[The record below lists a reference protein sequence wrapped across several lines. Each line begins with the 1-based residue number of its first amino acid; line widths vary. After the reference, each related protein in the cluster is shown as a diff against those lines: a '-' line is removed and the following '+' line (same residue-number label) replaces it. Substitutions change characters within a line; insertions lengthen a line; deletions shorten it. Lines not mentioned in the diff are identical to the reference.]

1 MYQKEV
7 EMSKEDM
14 LRKAQEEEAE
24 MEKEDFD
31 DSNDDSSQEEN
42 EEQSEESDEDR
53 QEVPDEVR
61 RQRWFSDPMFAE
73 LEAKESEEE
82 DDAAAIQA
90 MKEKQRKSTKRE
102 LPLEERLRAYS
113 GAGWGR

>member
-1 MYQKEV
+1 
-7 EMSKEDM
+7 MSKEDM

-24 MEKEDFD
+24 MEKEDSD

-73 LEAKESEEE
+73 LEAKESEEK

-113 GAGWGR
+113 GA

>member
-24 MEKEDFD
+24 MEKEDSD

-90 MKEKQRKSTKRE
+90 MKERQRKSTKRE

-113 GAGWGR
+113 GA

>member
-1 MYQKEV
+1 
-7 EMSKEDM
+7 
-14 LRKAQEEEAE
+14 
-24 MEKEDFD
+24 
-31 DSNDDSSQEEN
+31 
-42 EEQSEESDEDR
+42 
-53 QEVPDEVR
+53 
-61 RQRWFSDPMFAE
+61 MFAE

>member
-1 MYQKEV
+1 
-7 EMSKEDM
+7 MSKEDM

-24 MEKEDFD
+24 MEKEDSD

-61 RQRWFSDPMFAE
+61 RQRWFSDPMFTE

-113 GAGWGR
+113 GA

>member
-1 MYQKEV
+1 
-7 EMSKEDM
+7 MSKEDM

-24 MEKEDFD
+24 MEKEDSD

-90 MKEKQRKSTKRE
+90 MKDKQRKSTKRE

>member
-1 MYQKEV
+1 
-7 EMSKEDM
+7 MSKEDM

-31 DSNDDSSQEEN
+31 DSNDDSSQE
-42 EEQSEESDEDR
+42 QSDEDR

>member
-113 GAGWGR
+113 GA

>member
-1 MYQKEV
+1 
-7 EMSKEDM
+7 
-14 LRKAQEEEAE
+14 
-24 MEKEDFD
+24 MEKEDSD

-113 GAGWGR
+113 GA

>member
-31 DSNDDSSQEEN
+31 DSNDDSSQE
-42 EEQSEESDEDR
+42 QSDEDR

>member
-1 MYQKEV
+1 
-7 EMSKEDM
+7 MSKEDM

-24 MEKEDFD
+24 MEKEDSE
-31 DSNDDSSQEEN
+31 DSNDDENEEESEEENDDSN
-42 EEQSEESDEDR
+42 EEQSEQSDEDR

-113 GAGWGR
+113 GA

>member
-1 MYQKEV
+1 
-7 EMSKEDM
+7 MSKEDM

-31 DSNDDSSQEEN
+31 DSNDVSSQEEN
-42 EEQSEESDEDR
+42 EEQSDDSNEEQSDEDR

-61 RQRWFSDPMFAE
+61 RQRWFSDPRFAE

-113 GAGWGR
+113 GA

>member
-24 MEKEDFD
+24 MEKEDSD
-31 DSNDDSSQEEN
+31 DSNDDSNQ
-42 EEQSEESDEDR
+42 EESDDQSDDQSEEDR

-113 GAGWGR
+113 GA

>member
-31 DSNDDSSQEEN
+31 DSNDDSSQE
-42 EEQSEESDEDR
+42 QSDEDR

-113 GAGWGR
+113 GA

>member
-1 MYQKEV
+1 
-7 EMSKEDM
+7 MSKEDM

-113 GAGWGR
+113 GA

>member
-1 MYQKEV
+1 
-7 EMSKEDM
+7 MSKEDM

-24 MEKEDFD
+24 MEKEDSD

-90 MKEKQRKSTKRE
+90 MKERQRKSTKRE

-113 GAGWGR
+113 GA

>member
-1 MYQKEV
+1 
-7 EMSKEDM
+7 MSKEDM

-31 DSNDDSSQEEN
+31 DSNDDSSQEN

-113 GAGWGR
+113 GA

>member
-1 MYQKEV
+1 
-7 EMSKEDM
+7 MSKEDM
-14 LRKAQEEEAE
+14 LRKAQE
-24 MEKEDFD
+24 MEKEDSD

-42 EEQSEESDEDR
+42 EEQSDDSNEEQSDEDR

>member
-1 MYQKEV
+1 
-7 EMSKEDM
+7 MSKEDM

-31 DSNDDSSQEEN
+31 DSNDVSSQEEN
-42 EEQSEESDEDR
+42 EEQSDDSNEEQSDEDR

-113 GAGWGR
+113 GA

>member
-1 MYQKEV
+1 
-7 EMSKEDM
+7 MSKEDM

-24 MEKEDFD
+24 MEKEDSD

-82 DDAAAIQA
+82 DNAAAIQA

-113 GAGWGR
+113 GA

>member
-1 MYQKEV
+1 
-7 EMSKEDM
+7 MSKEDM

>member
-1 MYQKEV
+1 
-7 EMSKEDM
+7 MSKEDM

-31 DSNDDSSQEEN
+31 DSNDDSSQE
-42 EEQSEESDEDR
+42 QSDEDR

-113 GAGWGR
+113 GA

>member
-1 MYQKEV
+1 
-7 EMSKEDM
+7 MSKEDM

-24 MEKEDFD
+24 MEKEDSD
-31 DSNDDSSQEEN
+31 DSNDDSSQEN

-113 GAGWGR
+113 GA

>member
-1 MYQKEV
+1 MEL
-7 EMSKEDM
+7 SKEDM

-24 MEKEDFD
+24 LEKEEN
-31 DSNDDSSQEEN
+31 DSQSDAESDAESDTQSDA
-42 EEQSEESDEDR
+42 QSEESEGER

-73 LEAKESEEE
+73 LEKAESEDDEE
-82 DDAAAIQA
+82 AIKA
-90 MKEKQRKSTKRE
+90 MKEKQRKSMKRE

-113 GAGWGR
+113 GA

>member
-1 MYQKEV
+1 
-7 EMSKEDM
+7 MSKEDM

-24 MEKEDFD
+24 MEKED
-31 DSNDDSSQEEN
+31 SNDDSNQEEN
-42 EEQSEESDEDR
+42 EDQSDEQSEQSEEDR

-113 GAGWGR
+113 GAWWGW